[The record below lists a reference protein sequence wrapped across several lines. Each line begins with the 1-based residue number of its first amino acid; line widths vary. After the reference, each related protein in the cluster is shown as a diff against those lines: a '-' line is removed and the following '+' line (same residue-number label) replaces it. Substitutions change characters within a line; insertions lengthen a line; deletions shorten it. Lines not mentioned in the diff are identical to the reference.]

1 MRSWLLGWP
10 KKHVFE
16 IRRGVGKNI
25 IRDKMNGWNN
35 GCGGKGEKGD
45 DKIGSFWK
53 LVGDLL

>member
-1 MRSWLLGWP
+1 MRSWLFGGP

-25 IRDKMNGWNN
+25 IGDKMNGWKDRFW
-35 GCGGKGEKGD
+35 GKVEKGD
-45 DKIGSFWK
+45 EKIGFLWK